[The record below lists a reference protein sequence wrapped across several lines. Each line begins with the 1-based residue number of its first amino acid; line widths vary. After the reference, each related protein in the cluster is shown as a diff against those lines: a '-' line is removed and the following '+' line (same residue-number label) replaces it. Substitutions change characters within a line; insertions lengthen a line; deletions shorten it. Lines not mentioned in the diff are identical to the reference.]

1 MARRPEKTSGPL
13 LNQSGETV
21 GYFDAYGIY
30 RVEIRECDPRPPSLP
45 GILFVRKL
53 KQLVEAARAELSA
66 AGELIDLEITNAPMV
81 VLARDRRTA
90 TSRLL
95 HEWFAGILDRH
106 GVRGRLQIAARF
118 LVAWRELWQ
127 LTPCAQEDDHA
138 NLLSLRMVACF
149 FADACH
155 EWEMEV
161 SGAHASAAAANRS
174 ARGLAGGMEGVQK
187 KRRSREAI
195 ILGVIGS
202 EIDRKGARLLRKKHF
217 NQINNALPRKLKDE
231 ALEKSIKRIQT
242 RRKDKAGKRRSK

>member
-21 GYFDAYGIY
+21 GYFEEYGIY
-30 RVEIRECDPRPPSLP
+30 RSEIRESDPRPPSLP
-45 GILFVRKL
+45 GSAFARKL

-66 AGELIDLEITNAPMV
+66 AGELIDLEITNAPVV

-149 FADACH
+149 FADAWH
-155 EWEMEV
+155 YWHMEV
-161 SGAHASAAAANRS
+161 SGEHASAAAANRS

-195 ILGVIGS
+195 ILEIIGPVI
-202 EIDRKGARLLRKKHF
+202 DHKGARFLRKKYF
-217 NQINNALPRKLKDE
+217 KQINNALPRPMKDV
-231 ALEKSIKRIQT
+231 ALEKAIVRLQA
-242 RRKDKAGKRRSK
+242 RR